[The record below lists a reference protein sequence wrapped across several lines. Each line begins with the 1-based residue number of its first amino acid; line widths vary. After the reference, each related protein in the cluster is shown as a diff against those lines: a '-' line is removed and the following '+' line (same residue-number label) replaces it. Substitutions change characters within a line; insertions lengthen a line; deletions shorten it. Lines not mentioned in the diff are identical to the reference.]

1 MECHHIDYNGLQ
13 IHIDVRNGRD
23 KPIFTCILCDTVFD
37 LEQYGKV
44 IKSINERVK
53 NHTLTPYRTPN
64 GKTHT
69 EEDCVDKRKCD
80 IHEEDEK

>member
-1 MECHHIDYNGLQ
+1 MQCHHIDYSGLQ

-37 LEQYGKV
+37 EKQYGKV
-44 IKSINERVK
+44 IKAINERIK
-53 NHTLTPYRTPN
+53 NNTLTSYRTPN

-80 IHEEDEK
+80 IHHEDPK